1 MDQCG
6 SMRIEKTE
14 YPKSLVDTTQNNR
27 ALQTQRHALM
37 EFKRATPRHGHGLW
51 VKSVV
56 NLGES
61 PSCLPHS
68 RLTKEWISNKE
79 EGRMWGGPKKK
90 DREGRTQKKSEKQ
103 TKRKK
108 TAKKE
113 GKEKEKRW
121 KKKIGNHPT
130 EEKPLEGLKIF
141 DHICQKVAGNED
153 GFRGTWYTRISSP
166 RQEVLLS
173 IGRWCYE
180 WRQTHNGI
188 ALSSKRTPS
197 SISTS

>member
-1 MDQCG
+1 
-6 SMRIEKTE
+6 MRIEKTE

-37 EFKRATPRHGHGLW
+37 EFKRAMPRHGLW

-79 EGRMWGGPKKK
+79 EGRMWGGPKKRAGGK
-90 DREGRTQKKSEKQ
+90 DTKKSEKQ

-153 GFRGTWYTRISSP
+153 GFGGTWYTRISSL

-180 WRQTHNGI
+180 WRLTHNGI